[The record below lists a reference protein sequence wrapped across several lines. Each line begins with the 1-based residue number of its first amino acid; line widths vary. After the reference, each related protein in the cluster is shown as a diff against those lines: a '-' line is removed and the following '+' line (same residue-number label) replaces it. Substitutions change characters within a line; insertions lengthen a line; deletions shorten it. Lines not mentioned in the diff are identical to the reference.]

1 MADLLIRNIE
11 PQLKREIERRAR
23 ANRRSL
29 PEEAKALLRQALSG
43 QAGRRTALLHQA
55 LSKPTGQRKLGT
67 ELMNLLPPDYRSDD
81 YVFEIR
87 GEMSRP
93 PDFD

>member
-11 PQLKREIERRAR
+11 PQLKREIEKRAR

-43 QAGRRTALLHQA
+43 KRAAHSPAPPGAEQADRAAQA
-55 LSKPTGQRKLGT
+55 RNQ
-67 ELMNLLPPDYRSDD
+67 LMNLLPPEYRSDD

-87 GEMSRP
+87 GEISRP